1 MRKAVAVTA
10 ITAFALVGCQSMDES
25 QKQTAKTTG
34 IGAAAGAAVG
44 AIAGGSDNRGR
55 GAAIGAAVGAL
66 GGYAWSQRME
76 NQRRQAEAA
85 TQGTGAQ
92 VEKTPDNR
100 IRVVVPDNISF
111 DSGRADIK
119 PGFRSML
126 DQFAQSLTQ
135 NPQTMVQIIGHT
147 DSTGDDCIQPES
159 VARTSARHAGLSC
172 DARRVDEPHRGGR
185 PGRARAGRHQRFRGR
200 PRTQP
205 SRRDLSA
212 GERRLAHWGRGTCLA
227 TSGLPDC
234 QGRQP
239 MRAPRWHKAT
249 TSAE

>member
-10 ITAFALVGCQSMDES
+10 IAAFALAGCQSMDES

-76 NQRRQAEAA
+76 NQRRQVEAA

-135 NPQTMVQIIGHT
+135 NPQTTVQIIGHT
-147 DSTGDDCIQPES
+147 DSTGDDAFNQNLSRERALATRDYLATRGVSMNRIVVDGRGEREPVAANES
-159 VARTSARHAGLSC
+159 EA
-172 DARRVDEPHRGGR
+172 
-185 PGRARAGRHQRFRGR
+185 GRARN
-200 PRTQP
+200 
-205 SRRDLSA
+205 RRVEIFLQESA
-212 GERRLAHWGRGTCLA
+212 A
-227 TSGLPDC
+227 
-234 QGRQP
+234 
-239 MRAPRWHKAT
+239 
-249 TSAE
+249 